1 MTNLII
7 CKSPEITC
15 EVDNTQLDVKQLTSA
30 AVSRG
35 VDVQIQEKE
44 LHLKPV

>member
-7 CKSPEITC
+7 CKSPEI
-15 EVDNTQLDVKQLTSA
+15 DVKQLTSA
-30 AVSRG
+30 AVSSG
-35 VDVQIQEKE
+35 VDVQIQEKK